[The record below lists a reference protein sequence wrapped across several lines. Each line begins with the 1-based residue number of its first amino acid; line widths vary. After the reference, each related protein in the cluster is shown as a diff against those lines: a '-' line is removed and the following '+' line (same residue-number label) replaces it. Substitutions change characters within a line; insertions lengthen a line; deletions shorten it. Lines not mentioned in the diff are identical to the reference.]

1 MVSMVD
7 MSFALCGLCIFAC
20 VRTMAWDIDA
30 ALYIK
35 RVPTKDNLADDP
47 SRERYDLLER
57 MEVRPPFFTF
67 LRLPLMVRHLLHRQ
81 RRSKPLSTSVSTM
94 HRRGV
99 HSMPRPTDNGGQ
111 K

>member
-1 MVSMVD
+1 MPFHELQTMQEW
-7 MSFALCGLCIFAC
+7 LCGLCIFAC

-57 MEVRPPFFTF
+57 MEVRPLF
-67 LRLPLMVRHLLHRQ
+67 LHI
-81 RRSKPLSTSVSTM
+81 SY
-94 HRRGV
+94 
-99 HSMPRPTDNGGQ
+99 PTGCH
-111 K
+111 